1 MKSLLVVKE
10 EKRKREGVCVDV
22 DDDDEE
28 KRDASGRET
37 RKAARLVAVSAVP
50 VVDLHSY

>member
-28 KRDASGRET
+28 KRDASGRDEKGCAP
-37 RKAARLVAVSAVP
+37 RGRLSR
-50 VVDLHSY
+50 SRC